1 MLRLF
6 KSKIFLRQFLFLFSI
21 ICLIFIIISFTL
33 FSVTKTSLEKQQFY
47 MVENYRMET
56 SQAIKTWLSDKEH
69 NIKNQSLY
77 LEQLSK
83 DKLASIEIHNII
95 REQLSLDEN
104 YLDIIILD
112 EKGNIINSSDTS
124 NILNL
129 SYQNFFI
136 NGMNGKSTVTG
147 FYKGEKTGIPIMAI
161 SAPLYYDGK
170 PRYVLAAIISLERV
184 KQIVENQNFGN
195 FGHVYLV
202 DTDGMFITDSSFIKE
217 YVKGIKDKDKY
228 KINSLAARE
237 VLQKYSGTLSYNDFM
252 GEKVFGSYEWL
263 DSLKTGLIVE
273 FKANTVM
280 APVSNLIDVIS
291 LLAIFIVV
299 LGTAAALLYSRK
311 IINPIN
317 ILISSTQDII
327 KENYENPINIKTNT
341 ELDILIDNFN
351 KMQSAIQ
358 MREELLLK
366 KNNDLRIQT
375 QEAMDASKLKSEFL
389 ANISHELRT
398 PLNSIIGFTGR
409 VIKKSGDSMAMPQ
422 LENLIIVKNE
432 GEHLLKIINELLDYS
447 RAEAGKMEIHAEYF
461 NLVEVISE
469 VSSMIS
475 SFLEDKPIEYTQK
488 LFSISEMTIY
498 SDRTKLRQILINLLS
513 NAFKYSE
520 EGTVTL
526 SVDMGNSFY
535 RIMVKDEGIGIA
547 PENLENIFEAFHQVD
562 GSYTRKVGGTG
573 LGLSTTKRFI
583 EMLGGNID
591 VQSVLGSGSCF
602 TVYIPVKFKD
612 IDRKILL
619 NDIPPVEGLFES
631 TVADGTSFGLKDAG
645 RNE

>member
-1 MLRLF
+1 MLHLF

-21 ICLIFIIISFTL
+21 ICLIFVIISFTL
-33 FSVTKTSLEKQQFY
+33 FSVTKTSLEKQQLY
-47 MVENYRMET
+47 MVESYRLQT
-56 SQAIKTWLSDKEH
+56 SQAIKAWLLDKEH

-77 LEQLSK
+77 LGQLSE
-83 DKLASIEIHNII
+83 DKLGSTEIHNKIK
-95 REQLSLDEN
+95 EQLSLDEN

-112 EKGNIINSSDTS
+112 GKGTIINSSDTS
-124 NILNL
+124 NMLNL
-129 SYQNFFI
+129 SYRDFFI
-136 NGMNGKSTVTG
+136 NGMNGSSTVTG
-147 FYKGEKTGIPIMAI
+147 FYKGEKTGIPIMAV

-184 KQIVENQNFGN
+184 KEIIENQNFGN

-202 DTDGMFITDSSFIKE
+202 DTDGMFITHSSFIKE
-217 YVKGIKDKDKY
+217 YVDEIKDKEKY
-228 KINSLAARE
+228 RINSLAARE
-237 VLQKYSGTLSYNDFM
+237 VQQKYSGTLSYSDFM
-252 GEKVFGSYEWL
+252 GEMVFGSYEWL
-263 DSLKTGLIVE
+263 DSIKAGLIVE
-273 FKANTVM
+273 FKAKTVM
-280 APVSNLIDVIS
+280 APVSNLIDVIG

-299 LGTAAALLYSRK
+299 IGTIAALLYSRN

-327 KENYENPINIKTNT
+327 KQNYENPINTKTNT

-358 MREELLLK
+358 IREGLLLK

-398 PLNSIIGFTGR
+398 PLNSIIGFTSR
-409 VIKKSGDSMAMPQ
+409 VIKKSSDTMAMPQ

-432 GEHLLKIINELLDYS
+432 GEHLLKIINDLLDYS
-447 RAEAGKMEIHAEYF
+447 KAEAGKMEIHAEYF

-469 VSSMIS
+469 VSTMIS

-488 LFSISEMTIY
+488 LLPISEMTIY

-520 EGTVTL
+520 KGAVTL
-526 SVDMGNSFY
+526 SVDMENSFY
-535 RIMVKDEGIGIA
+535 RIIVKDEGIGIA

-573 LGLSTTKRFI
+573 LGLTITRRFI

-602 TVYIPVKFKD
+602 TVHIPVKFKD

-619 NDIPPVEGLFES
+619 NDMPPVKALSENTL
-631 TVADGTSFGLKDAG
+631 ADGTSFGLKDAG